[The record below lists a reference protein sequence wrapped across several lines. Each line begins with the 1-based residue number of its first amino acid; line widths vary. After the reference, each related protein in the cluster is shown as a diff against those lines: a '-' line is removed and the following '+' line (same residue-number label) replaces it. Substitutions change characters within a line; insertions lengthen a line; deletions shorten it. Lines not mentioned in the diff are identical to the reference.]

1 MHVLAARPVLRLGTA
16 VVAASLIA
24 TVALLT
30 IRHGFA
36 WQLPAFALGP
46 DAALLV
52 GAGGGLAA
60 GQLHPRAVRLYNAF
74 HSLPGPVA
82 LVGLAVALSLPSGW
96 LVGALAWLGHIALD
110 RALGYGPRT
119 REGFQR
125 AA

>member
-1 MHVLAARPVLRLGTA
+1 MHVLAARPILRLGTA

-30 IRHGFA
+30 IKYGLA

-52 GAGGGLAA
+52 GAGSRLAA
-60 GQLHPRAVRLYNAF
+60 GQLHPRAVRLYNAL
-74 HSLPGPVA
+74 HSLTGPVA
-82 LVGLAVALSLPSGW
+82 LVGLVLASSLPPGW
-96 LVGALAWLGHIALD
+96 LIGGLVWLAHIVLD

-125 AA
+125 GA